1 MEQSAIKSVTEIL
14 TTGHIV
20 AALAIVALVWLGL
33 KAIQY
38 LATALAQKFSRY
50 RIQITG
56 MVPLLR
62 IVIWVVTV
70 YVVIVKIFNPPQAT
84 LLAMLA
90 STGLAVGLAA
100 QDVIRNVISGA
111 LILFEQ
117 PFRVGDMVS
126 VDGHYGEVKSI
137 GLRSICLQ
145 TFDDNTITVPNA
157 TVTAQ
162 SVSNANSG
170 ALNEMVVTSL
180 LLPASVDIKAVKELA
195 WEAAA
200 CSPYAY
206 LRKPINVLVEDE
218 FNRSF
223 LTRFTIKAYVL
234 DVRFE
239 RKFAS
244 DIIERIKQALLE
256 RQIITQDMVMSAL
269 YADSGIRND
278 NNMEVMKAKIS
289 LDEKL

>member
-1 MEQSAIKSVTEIL
+1 MEQTTIKSVTEIL
-14 TTGHIV
+14 TTGHII
-20 AALAIVALVWLGL
+20 AAVVIVGLVWLGL
-33 KAIQY
+33 KIIQY
-38 LATALAQKFSRY
+38 LASILANKFSRY

-56 MVPLLR
+56 VVPLLR
-62 IVIWVVTV
+62 IVIWAVTL
-70 YVVIVKIFNPPQAT
+70 YVVIVKVFNPPQAT
-84 LLAMLA
+84 LVAMLA

-117 PFRVGDMVS
+117 PFRVGDMVN

-137 GLRSICLQ
+137 GLRSITLQ

-170 ALNEMVVTSL
+170 ALNEMVVASF
-180 LLPASVDIKAVKELA
+180 LLPASVDIKTVKELA

-206 LRKPINVLVEDE
+206 LRKPINVLVEDV

-223 LTRFTIKAYVL
+223 LNRFTVKAYVL

-244 DIIERIKQALLE
+244 DVIERVKQALLE
-256 RQIITQDMVMSAL
+256 HEIITHELVMSGLQANVD
-269 YADSGIRND
+269 AVTDERDESST
-278 NNMEVMKAKIS
+278 KITM
-289 LDEKL
+289 DEKI

>member
-1 MEQSAIKSVTEIL
+1 MEQSAIESVREIL
-14 TTGHIV
+14 TAAHIFT
-20 AALAIVALVWLGL
+20 AAFIVVSVWLGL
-33 KAIQY
+33 KALHY
-38 LATALAQKFSRY
+38 LASVLANKFTRY

-56 MVPLLR
+56 IVPLMR
-62 IVIWVVTV
+62 IVIWAITF
-70 YVVIVKIFNPPQAT
+70 YVVIVNVFNPPQAT
-84 LLAMLA
+84 MVAMLA

-117 PFRVGDMVS
+117 PFRVGDMVK

-137 GLRSICLQ
+137 GLRSVTLQ

-157 TVTAQ
+157 TVTTQ

-170 ALNEMVVTSL
+170 SLFEMVEVSF
-180 LLPASVDIKAVKELA
+180 LLPASVAVNTVKELA

-206 LRKPINVLVEDE
+206 LRKPITVLVADD
-218 FNRSF
+218 FNRTF
-223 LTRFTIKAYVL
+223 LSQFLIKAYVF

-244 DIIERIKQALLE
+244 DVIERLKQALLAKTILSE
-256 RQIITQDMVMSAL
+256 DLVLNAL
-269 YADSGIRND
+269 SIKMGHSPTDSNVNENRR
-278 NNMEVMKAKIS
+278 IS
-289 LDEKL
+289 IDDKL

>member
-1 MEQSAIKSVTEIL
+1 MKETTIQSVTEIL
-14 TTGHIV
+14 TAGHIA
-20 AALAIVALVWLGL
+20 AALIIVALVWLGL
-33 KAIQY
+33 KVIQY
-38 LATALAQKFSRY
+38 VAVLLANKFSRY

-56 MVPLLR
+56 VVPLLR
-62 IVIWVVTV
+62 IVIWAVTI

-84 LLAMLA
+84 LVAMLA

-117 PFRVGDMVS
+117 PFRVGDMVN

-157 TVTAQ
+157 TVAAQ

-170 ALNEMVVTSL
+170 ALNEMVVVSFV
-180 LLPASVDIKAVKELA
+180 LPATVDIKIVKELA

-206 LRKPINVLVEDE
+206 LRKPINVLVEDV
-218 FNRSF
+218 FDRSF
-223 LTRFTIKAYVL
+223 LNRFTVKAYVL

-244 DIIERIKQALLE
+244 DVIERVKQALLE
-256 RQIITQDMVMSAL
+256 RQIITEELVLSAL
-269 YADSGIRND
+269 RHSANTPDSEQHKPPTTRIT
-278 NNMEVMKAKIS
+278 M
-289 LDEKL
+289 DEKR

>member
-1 MEQSAIKSVTEIL
+1 MEPTTIKSVAEIL
-14 TTGHIV
+14 TTGHVV
-20 AALAIVALVWLGL
+20 AAVVIVALVWLGL
-33 KAIQY
+33 RTIQY
-38 LATALAQKFSRY
+38 LAYMVANKFSRY

-56 MVPLLR
+56 IVPLLR
-62 IVIWVVTV
+62 IVIWAVTV
-70 YVVIVKIFNPPQAT
+70 YVVIAKIFNPPQAT
-84 LLAMLA
+84 LVAMLA

-117 PFRVGDMVS
+117 PFRVGDMVN

-137 GLRSICLQ
+137 GLRSISLQ

-157 TVTAQ
+157 TVAAQ
-162 SVSNANSG
+162 SVSNSNSG
-170 ALNEMVVTSL
+170 ALNEMVVASF
-180 LLPASVDIKAVKELA
+180 LLPASVDIKTVKELA

-206 LRKPINVLVEDE
+206 LRKPINVLVEDV

-223 LTRFTIKAYVL
+223 LNRFTVKAYVL

-244 DIIERIKQALLE
+244 DMIERVKQALLE
-256 RQIITQDMVMSAL
+256 REIVTHELVMSAL
-269 YADSGIRND
+269 CTSVDVIGDDKEEPAG
-278 NNMEVMKAKIS
+278 KIT
-289 LDEKL
+289 LDEKI

>member
-1 MEQSAIKSVTEIL
+1 MQDNTIKSVTDIL
-14 TTGHIV
+14 TTGHV
-20 AALAIVALVWLGL
+20 VTALAIVALVWLIL
-33 KAIQY
+33 KTIQY
-38 LATALAQKFSRY
+38 LANGLAKRFSRY

-56 MVPLLR
+56 VVPLLR
-62 IVIWVVTV
+62 IVIWAVTV
-70 YVVIVKIFNPPQAT
+70 YVVIAKVFNPPQAT

-117 PFRVGDMVS
+117 PFRVGDMVNI
-126 VDGHYGEVKSI
+126 DGHYGEVQAI
-137 GLRSICLQ
+137 GLRSIRLR

-157 TVTAQ
+157 TITGQ
-162 SVSNANSG
+162 SISNANSG
-170 ALNEMVVTSL
+170 ALNEMVVVSFM
-180 LLPASVDIKAVKELA
+180 LPASVDINAVKELA

-206 LRKPINVLVEDE
+206 LRNPIVVLVEDE
-218 FNRSF
+218 FNRTF
-223 LTRFTIKAYVL
+223 LNRFTIKAYVL

-244 DIIERIKQALLE
+244 DVLERVKKALLE
-256 RQIITQDMVMSAL
+256 RNILSEALVTSAL
-269 YADSGIRND
+269 RFE
-278 NNMEVMKAKIS
+278 NMMDGKPPEESRRQITT
-289 LDEKL
+289 DERI

>member
-1 MEQSAIKSVTEIL
+1 MEQTTIKSVTEIL

-20 AALAIVALVWLGL
+20 AAVIIVGLVWLGL
-33 KAIQY
+33 KIVQY
-38 LATALAQKFSRY
+38 LASILANKFSRY

-56 MVPLLR
+56 VVPLLR
-62 IVIWVVTV
+62 IVIWAVTV
-70 YVVIVKIFNPPQAT
+70 YVVIVKVFNPPQAT
-84 LLAMLA
+84 LVAMLA

-117 PFRVGDMVS
+117 PFRVGDMVN

-137 GLRSICLQ
+137 GLRSTTLQ

-170 ALNEMVVTSL
+170 ALNEMVVVSF
-180 LLPASVDIKAVKELA
+180 LLPATVDIKLVKELA

-206 LRKPINVLVEDE
+206 LRKPINVLVEDV

-223 LTRFTIKAYVL
+223 LNRFTVKAYVL

-244 DIIERIKQALLE
+244 DVIERVKQALLE
-256 RQIITQDMVMSAL
+256 REIITQELVL
-269 YADSGIRND
+269 SGLRTSSEAVED
-278 NNMEVMKAKIS
+278 DKDDTSPKITM
-289 LDEKL
+289 DEKI

>member
-1 MEQSAIKSVTEIL
+1 MEQTTIKSVTEIL
-14 TTGHIV
+14 TTGHII
-20 AALAIVALVWLGL
+20 AAVVIVGLVWLGL
-33 KAIQY
+33 KIIQY
-38 LATALAQKFSRY
+38 LASILANKFSRY

-56 MVPLLR
+56 VVPLLR
-62 IVIWVVTV
+62 IVIWAVTL
-70 YVVIVKIFNPPQAT
+70 YVVIVKVFNPPQAN

-117 PFRVGDMVS
+117 PFRVGDMVN

-137 GLRSICLQ
+137 GLRSITLL

-170 ALNEMVVTSL
+170 ALNEMVVASF
-180 LLPASVDIKAVKELA
+180 LLPASVDIKKVKELA

-206 LRKPINVLVEDE
+206 LRKPINVLVEDV

-223 LTRFTIKAYVL
+223 LNRFTVKAYVL

-244 DIIERIKQALLE
+244 DVIERVKQALLE
-256 RQIITQDMVMSAL
+256 HAIITHELVMSGLQANV
-269 YADSGIRND
+269 DVVTDERD
-278 NNMEVMKAKIS
+278 EVSHKITM
-289 LDEKL
+289 DEKI

>member
-1 MEQSAIKSVTEIL
+1 MKDTTIQSVTEIL
-14 TTGHIV
+14 TAGHIV
-20 AALAIVALVWLGL
+20 AAIIIVVLVWLGL
-33 KAIQY
+33 KTIQY
-38 LATALAQKFSRY
+38 LAAVLANKFIRY

-56 MVPLLR
+56 VVPLLR
-62 IVIWVVTV
+62 IVIWAITV

-84 LLAMLA
+84 LVAMLA

-117 PFRVGDMVS
+117 PFRVGDMVD

-137 GLRSICLQ
+137 GLRSISLQ

-170 ALNEMVVTSL
+170 ALNEMVVASF
-180 LLPASVDIKAVKELA
+180 LLPASVDIKTVKELA

-206 LRKPINVLVEDE
+206 LRKPINVLVEDV
-218 FNRSF
+218 FNRTF
-223 LTRFTIKAYVL
+223 LNRFTVKAYVL

-244 DIIERIKQALLE
+244 DVIERVKQALLE
-256 RQIITQDMVMSAL
+256 REIITHDMIMTGLQVSAQVV
-269 YADSGIRND
+269 ADNKEAVASRIT
-278 NNMEVMKAKIS
+278 M
-289 LDEKL
+289 DEKI

>member
-1 MEQSAIKSVTEIL
+1 MQETTIKSVTEIL
-14 TTGHIV
+14 TTGHVVTALVIV
-20 AALAIVALVWLGL
+20 AVVWLGL

-38 LATALAQKFSRY
+38 LASLIANKFSRY

-56 MVPLLR
+56 IVPLLR
-62 IVIWVVTV
+62 IVIWAVTI
-70 YVVIVKIFNPPQAT
+70 YVVIAKVFNPPQAT
-84 LLAMLA
+84 FLAMLA

-117 PFRVGDMVS
+117 PFRVGDMVN

-137 GLRSICLQ
+137 GLRSISLQ

-157 TVTAQ
+157 TVAAQ

-170 ALNEMVVTSL
+170 ALNEMVVVSF
-180 LLPASVDIKAVKELA
+180 LLPASVDIKTVKELA

-206 LRKPINVLVEDE
+206 LRKPINVLVDDV

-223 LTRFTIKAYVL
+223 LNRFTVKAYVL

-244 DIIERIKQALLE
+244 DVLERVKKALLE
-256 RQIITQDMVMSAL
+256 REIITHQMVMSAL
-269 YADSGIRND
+269 RSTAEAENGATEESAG
-278 NNMEVMKAKIS
+278 KIS
-289 LDEKL
+289 LDEKV

>member
-1 MEQSAIKSVTEIL
+1 MQETTIKSVTEIL
-14 TTGHIV
+14 TTGHVVTALVIV
-20 AALAIVALVWLGL
+20 AVVWLGL

-38 LATALAQKFSRY
+38 LASLIANKFSRY

-56 MVPLLR
+56 IVPLLR
-62 IVIWVVTV
+62 IVIWAVTI
-70 YVVIVKIFNPPQAT
+70 YVVIAKVFNPPQAT

-117 PFRVGDMVS
+117 PFRVGDMVN

-137 GLRSICLQ
+137 GLRSISLQ

-157 TVTAQ
+157 TVAAQ

-170 ALNEMVVTSL
+170 ALNEMVVVSF
-180 LLPASVDIKAVKELA
+180 LLPASVDIKTVKELA

-206 LRKPINVLVEDE
+206 LRKPINVLVDDV

-223 LTRFTIKAYVL
+223 LNRFTVKAYVL

-244 DIIERIKQALLE
+244 DVLERVKKALLE
-256 RQIITQDMVMSAL
+256 REIITHQMVMSAL
-269 YADSGIRND
+269 RSTAEAENGATEESAG
-278 NNMEVMKAKIS
+278 KIS
-289 LDEKL
+289 LDEKV

>member
-1 MEQSAIKSVTEIL
+1 MKDIPINAVTEIL
-14 TTGHIV
+14 TTGHVVTALIIV
-20 AALAIVALVWLGL
+20 AAVWLML
-33 KAIQY
+33 KTIQY
-38 LATALAQKFSRY
+38 LANGLAKRFSRY

-56 MVPLLR
+56 AVPLLR
-62 IVIWVVTV
+62 IVIWAVTV
-70 YVVIVKIFNPPQAT
+70 YVVIVKVFNPPQET

-117 PFRVGDMVS
+117 PFRVGDMVNI
-126 VDGHYGEVKSI
+126 DGHYGEVQSI
-137 GLRSICLQ
+137 GLRSISIR
-145 TFDDNTITVPNA
+145 TFDDNIITVPNA
-157 TVTAQ
+157 NVTGQ
-162 SVSNANSG
+162 PVSNANSG
-170 ALNEMVVTSL
+170 ALNEMVVTSF
-180 LLPASVDIKAVKELA
+180 LLPATVNIQKVKEVA

-206 LRKPINVLVEDE
+206 LRKPIVVLVEDV

-223 LTRFTIKAYVL
+223 LNRFIIKAYVL

-244 DIIERIKQALLE
+244 DVLERVKKALLE
-256 RQIITQDMVMSAL
+256 CNILSEELVTSAL
-269 YADSGIRND
+269 NAQVTGDEIPAE
-278 NNMEVMKAKIS
+278 EVSSRITT
-289 LDEKL
+289 DERI